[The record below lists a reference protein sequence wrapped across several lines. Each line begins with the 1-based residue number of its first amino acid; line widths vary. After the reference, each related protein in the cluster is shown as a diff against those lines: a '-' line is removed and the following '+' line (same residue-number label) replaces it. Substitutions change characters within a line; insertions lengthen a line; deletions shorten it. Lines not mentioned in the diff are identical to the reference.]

1 MELIAEYRAEIISNQ
16 SVEDDVI
23 ELLEQEIPDIQY
35 TLMNDVH
42 GKGLRTKKLGSAA
55 WPEQNFV
62 LYAYV
67 DKAAAKKIK
76 EIMAAVKQKFPNEGI
91 SLFFTKCPKLE

>member
-1 MELIAEYRAEIISNQ
+1 MEAEYRAEIISNQ

-42 GKGLRTKKLGSAA
+42 GKGLSSKKLGSAA

-67 DKAAAKKIK
+67 DKVAAKKIK
-76 EIMAAVKQKFPNEGI
+76 EIMAAVKQKFPKEGI
-91 SLFFTKCPKLE
+91 SLFFTKCAKIE

>member
-1 MELIAEYRAEIISNQ
+1 METEYRAEIISNQ
-16 SVEDDVI
+16 SVEDDII
-23 ELLEQEIPDIQY
+23 ERLEEEIPDIQY

-42 GKGLRTKKLGSAA
+42 GKGLHTKKLGSAA

-67 DKAAAKKIK
+67 DADAARKIK
-76 EIMAAVKQKFPNEGI
+76 AMIEKVKVKFPKEGI
-91 SLFFTKCPKLE
+91 SLFFTKGVEIE

>member
-16 SVEDDVI
+16 SVEDDII

-35 TLMNDVH
+35 TLMNDIH

-67 DKAAAKKIK
+67 DKEAAKKIK
-76 EIMAAVKQKFPNEGI
+76 EIMASVKKRFPNEGI
-91 SLFFTKCPKLE
+91 SLFFTKCEEIE